1 MAKLTT
7 YIAPGLFY
15 SVVKRAFD
23 AICALLF
30 LLTIAPWFFLIIAIF
45 IRLNSSGP
53 IFFRQKRSSLK
64 GKEFELVKFRTLANG
79 DHSTDSRGNYRE
91 ISINAREVTK
101 VGRFLRKSGIDELPQ
116 FINILRGEMSVVG
129 PRPHPVLMDAELRK
143 TVPDY
148 DKRLEAKPGLTGWAQ
163 VNGQRGPAKD
173 PRIMEKRLE
182 YDLWYIKH
190 RSFFLDA
197 KIIFLTV
204 LIGLRKISGGK

>member
-7 YIAPGLFY
+7 YMAPGLFY
-15 SVVKRAFD
+15 SVMKRAFD

-30 LLTIAPWFFLIIAIF
+30 LLIIAPWFFLIIAIF
-45 IRLNSSGP
+45 IRLDSNGP
-53 IFFRQKRSSLK
+53 VFFRQKRSGLR
-64 GKEFELVKFRTLANG
+64 GKEFELVKFRTLTDG
-79 DHSTDSRGNYRE
+79 DHSTDEHGNYRE
-91 ISINAREVTK
+91 ISIDACEVTK

-129 PRPHPVLMDAELRK
+129 PRPHPILMDVELRK
-143 TVPDY
+143 TVLDY

-173 PRIMEKRLE
+173 PRIMGKRLE

-190 RSFFLDA
+190 KSFFLDA
-197 KIIFLTV
+197 KIIILTILV
-204 LIGLRKISGGK
+204 DLRKISGSK